1 MSAHLKEAFREA
13 YTIFNGA
20 SYDDLL
26 PMLDPD
32 IILKRVDD
40 APSVVGVGNVMAYLK
55 GRQVAL
61 KPKLDSFKEKD
72 LTYVGEDGTNG
83 QVSGL
88 AQYHDSEKDKNGVA
102 VRFTFTF
109 TRSSETE
116 DWLLINA
123 FAAPVG

>member
-1 MSAHLKEAFREA
+1 MSAHLKEAFREVC
-13 YTIFNGA
+13 TLFNSA
-20 SYDDLL
+20 NYDDLL

-32 IILKRVDD
+32 VILKRVDD

-55 GRQVAL
+55 GRQAEL
-61 KPKLDSFKEKD
+61 KPKLDSPKD
-72 LTYVGEDGTNG
+72 ITYVGGNGTNG

-88 AQYHDSEKDKNGVA
+88 AQYHDSEKDKIGVA

-109 TRSSETE
+109 NRGSDSE